1 MAEKTEQQNTP
12 TLVKASARSLRI
24 SPRKMRLITNLV
36 KDMRVSD
43 AMTQLK
49 FTNKKGAK
57 FMSTLLKSAVANA
70 ENNFSLN
77 SDNLFI
83 KTATCDMGQTM
94 KRYFPRA
101 RGSAFIIRRKNSHVN
116 VILEERAQKTVKKSR
131 FALPVRAKKE
141 DKPVVTQ
148 EGSVGNPESGPA
160 AEQTKNTK
168 GQQASEHKA
177 THMENAESTVE
188 QKAGEHTSGGDY
200 QSK

>member
-1 MAEKTEQQNTP
+1 MAETSEKLNTP

-57 FMSTLLKSAVANA
+57 FMATLLKSAVANA
-70 ENNFSLN
+70 ENNFSMN
-77 SDNLFI
+77 GENLFI

-101 RGSAFIIRRKNSHVN
+101 RGSAFVIRRKNSHVN
-116 VILEERAQKTVKKSR
+116 VILEERATKSVKKSR
-131 FALPVRAKKE
+131 FALPLRAKKA
-141 DKPVVTQ
+141 DKPAVTK

-160 AEQTKNTK
+160 AEIINE
-168 GQQASEHKA
+168 QATEHKA

-188 QKAGEHTSGGDY
+188 QKAGKHVSGGDH